1 MGSDLM
7 SFFSQRRPNEYGR
20 DGYYELRLKELNNK
34 MIELDQK
41 LDKLE
46 NALEYESQGESFQP
60 ANGINAKEAA
70 NRVEKAVQKALPH
83 ELKKAFDEINLAVK
97 NEQQSVR
104 LYQYERRACINTIGK
119 PQQKRIYHI
128 DALSKELKK
137 YGYETK
143 LDSNGLYSFLEVSWE
158 GKGTSDVS
166 EIDPAKKYILP
177 LEDTECE
184 ITDSVTG
191 KAISHEVAYACPRD
205 DKWEIIYE
213 RKIYS
218 DAVVVPGKEIVNAP
232 KWVQA
237 IDPIVAD

>member
-1 MGSDLM
+1 MG
-7 SFFSQRRPNEYGR
+7 FFGRHKSSEFEQNNYQQQLNE
-20 DGYYELRLKELNNK
+20 LKFKITKLE
-34 MIELDQK
+34 DQ
-41 LDKLE
+41 LDKLK
-46 NALEYESQGESFQP
+46 NNLEYESQGESLQDV
-60 ANGINAKEAA
+60 NVINAEEAA
-70 NRVEKAVQKALPH
+70 NRVEKAAQKALPH
-83 ELKKAFDEINLAVK
+83 ELREAFDEINSAVE

-104 LYQYERRACINTIGK
+104 LYQYELGASIGAIGK
-119 PQQKRIYHI
+119 LQRKRIYHI
-128 DALSKELKK
+128 DTLSKELKK

-143 LDSNGLYSFLEVSWE
+143 LDSNDSDGPYSFLEVSW
-158 GKGTSDVS
+158 KDKNISNAS
-166 EIDPAKKYILP
+166 KIDPAKRYVLP

-191 KAISHEVAYACPRD
+191 KAISHEVAYACPRG

-232 KWVQA
+232 KWIQA

>member
-1 MGSDLM
+1 M
-7 SFFSQRRPNEYGR
+7 SLFSRRKLSEHEPNNYQQQ
-20 DGYYELRLKELNNK
+20 LNEFK
-34 MIELDQK
+34 YRITKFEDR

-46 NALEYESQGESFQP
+46 NDLEYESQGESFQP
-60 ANGINAKEAA
+60 ANGIDAKEAA
-70 NRVEKAVQKALPH
+70 NRVEKAAQKALPN
-83 ELKKAFDEINLAVK
+83 ELKKAFDEINSAVK

-104 LYQYERRACINTIGK
+104 LYQYEFGAYVGANGK
-119 PQQKRIYHI
+119 PQRKRIYHI
-128 DALSKELKK
+128 DTLSKELKK
-137 YGYETK
+137 YGYETT
-143 LDSNGLYSFLEVSWE
+143 LDSNDSDGPYSFLEVSW
-158 GKGTSDVS
+158 KDKNISNAS
-166 EIDPAKKYILP
+166 KIDPAKKYVLP

-191 KAISHEVAYACPRD
+191 KAISHEVAYACPRG

-232 KWVQA
+232 KWIQA

>member
-1 MGSDLM
+1 MG
-7 SFFSQRRPNEYGR
+7 FFGRHKSSEFEQNNYQQQLNE
-20 DGYYELRLKELNNK
+20 LKFKITKLE
-34 MIELDQK
+34 DQ
-41 LDKLE
+41 LDKLK
-46 NALEYESQGESFQP
+46 NNLEYESQGESLIS
-60 ANGINAKEAA
+60 AEEAA
-70 NRVEKAVQKALPH
+70 NRVEKAAQKALPH
-83 ELKKAFDEINLAVK
+83 ELREAFDEINSAVE

-104 LYQYERRACINTIGK
+104 LYQYELGASIGAIGK
-119 PQQKRIYHI
+119 LQRKRIYHI
-128 DALSKELKK
+128 DTLSKELKK

-143 LDSNGLYSFLEVSWE
+143 LDSNDSDGPYSFLEVSW
-158 GKGTSDVS
+158 KDKNISNAS
-166 EIDPAKKYILP
+166 KIDPAKKYVLP

-191 KAISHEVAYACPRD
+191 KAISHEVAYACPRG

-232 KWVQA
+232 KWIQA

>member
-1 MGSDLM
+1 M
-7 SFFSQRRPNEYGR
+7 SLFSRRKLSEQEPNDHQYQ
-20 DGYYELRLKELNNK
+20 LN
-34 MIELDQK
+34 K
-41 LDKLE
+41 LNFKVTKLEDRIDKLE
-46 NALEYESQGESFQP
+46 NDLEYESQGESLQDV
-60 ANGINAKEAA
+60 NVINAEEAA
-70 NRVEKAVQKALPH
+70 NRVEKAAQKALPN

-104 LYQYERRACINTIGK
+104 LFQYEWGVYVCTNGK
-119 PQQKRIYHI
+119 PRRKRIYHI

-143 LDSNGLYSFLEVSWE
+143 LDSNDSDGPYSFLEVSWE

-205 DKWEIIYE
+205 DKWEIIYD
-213 RKIYS
+213 RKICS
-218 DAVVVPGKEIVNAP
+218 DAVIVPGKEIIDVP
-232 KWVQA
+232 KWVRA
-237 IDPIVAD
+237 IEPIEIEC

>member
-1 MGSDLM
+1 M
-7 SFFSQRRPNEYGR
+7 SFFSRHKLSEYESNNYQQQLNEFKYKITKFEDR
-20 DGYYELRLKELNNK
+20 
-34 MIELDQK
+34 

-46 NALEYESQGESFQP
+46 NDLEYESQGKSFQP
-60 ANGINAKEAA
+60 ANGITAEEAA
-70 NRVEKAVQKALPH
+70 NRVEKAAQKAFPN

-104 LYQYERRACINTIGK
+104 LFQYELGAYVCANGK
-119 PQQKRIYHI
+119 PQRKRIYHI
-128 DALSKELKK
+128 DTLSKELKK
-137 YGYETK
+137 YGYKTK
-143 LDSNGLYSFLEVSWE
+143 LDSNNSDGPYSFLEVSWK
-158 GKGTSDVS
+158 GKGTSNVS
-166 EIDPAKKYILP
+166 KIDPAKKYVLP

-218 DAVVVPGKEIVNAP
+218 DAVVVPGKNIISAP
-232 KWVQA
+232 NWVKS
-237 IDPIVAD
+237 IEPIEVDR